1 MKKFKNFFKK
11 NLKFIIILI
20 VAIIITSMVSVY
32 AAYSYLS
39 TDVSYTKADGTTV
52 SVADALNEL
61 YKNKSSIEVST
72 KINYV
77 GSYADVDKDGNVDGI
92 IFADL
97 AFGKSGQ
104 WGGFDSGKYSYSA
117 VTSGLK
123 TYNIS
128 QLAYNDSIWG
138 THAVISPASGTNG
151 TDRFYIMT
159 LTDYESTGCY
169 WYKSAYGKMSDYS
182 SYTSTAFGKGKENTT
197 KMITKW
203 NASGYGTQDAGD
215 LWGKVQTASN
225 ANWFI
230 PSSGE
235 LAAFASNL
243 GITKDNYGSTYKLK
257 FYYWSSSQ
265 RNTYHAWSTTFGTG
279 DVGINTVD
287 FTCYVR
293 LAATF

>member
-1 MKKFKNFFKK
+1 MKKFNNFLKK

-32 AAYSYLS
+32 AAYSYLA
-39 TDVSYTKADGTTV
+39 TDVSYTKPDGTGT
-52 SVADALNEL
+52 SVKAALDEL
-61 YKNKSSIEVST
+61 YKKATVTQQIDCTGN
-72 KINYV
+72 
-77 GSYADVDKDGNVDGI
+77 YADINGDGTVDGI

-104 WGGFDSGKYSYSA
+104 WGSYDSGKYSYSA

-169 WYKSAYGKMSDYS
+169 WYKSASGKMSDYS

-203 NASGYGTQDAGD
+203 HASGYGTQDAGD
-215 LWGKVQTASN
+215 LWGRVQTASN

-235 LAAFASNL
+235 WGAIASNL
-243 GITKDNYGSTYKLK
+243 GITSSNYSSTYKLQN
-257 FYYWSSSQ
+257 YYWSSSQ
-265 RNTYHAWSTTFGTG
+265 GIPDSAWGAYFSGGNMSFDSVYSTG
-279 DVGINTVD
+279 
-287 FTCYVR
+287 YVR
-293 LAATF
+293 LVATF

>member
-1 MKKFKNFFKK
+1 MKKFKNFLKK

-32 AAYSYLS
+32 AAYSYLA
-39 TDVSYTKADGTTV
+39 TDVSYTKPDGTGT
-52 SVADALNEL
+52 SVKAALDEL
-61 YKNKSSIEVST
+61 YKKATVTQQIDCTGN
-72 KINYV
+72 
-77 GSYADVDKDGNVDGI
+77 YADINGDGTVDGI

-104 WGGFDSGKYSYSA
+104 WGSYDSGKYSYSA

-169 WYKSAYGKMSDYS
+169 WYKSASGKMSDYS

-215 LWGKVQTASN
+215 LWGRVQTASN

-235 LAAFASNL
+235 WGAIASNL
-243 GITKDNYGSTYKLK
+243 GITSSNYSSTYKLQN
-257 FYYWSSSQ
+257 YYWSSSQ
-265 RNTYHAWSTTFGTG
+265 GIPDSAWGAYFSGGNMSFDSVYSTG
-279 DVGINTVD
+279 
-287 FTCYVR
+287 YVR
-293 LAATF
+293 LVATF

>member
-1 MKKFKNFFKK
+1 MKKFKNFLKK

-61 YKNKSSIEVST
+61 YKNKSSSSTGTTTSSIEVST

-77 GSYADVDKDGNVDGI
+77 GSYADVDRDGKVDGI

-97 AFGKSGQ
+97 AFAGSGS
-104 WGGFDSGKYSYSA
+104 WGSSFSYSA

-138 THAVISPASGTNG
+138 THAVISPA
-151 TDRFYIMT
+151 D
-159 LTDYESTGCY
+159 
-169 WYKSAYGKMSDYS
+169 
-182 SYTSTAFGKGKENTT
+182 
-197 KMITKW
+197 
-203 NASGYGTQDAGD
+203 
-215 LWGKVQTASN
+215 
-225 ANWFI
+225 FI
-230 PSSGE
+230 
-235 LAAFASNL
+235 
-243 GITKDNYGSTYKLK
+243 
-257 FYYWSSSQ
+257 
-265 RNTYHAWSTTFGTG
+265 
-279 DVGINTVD
+279 
-287 FTCYVR
+287 
-293 LAATF
+293 

>member
-1 MKKFKNFFKK
+1 MKKFNNFLKK

-32 AAYSYLS
+32 AAYSYLA
-39 TDVSYTKADGTTV
+39 TDVSYTKPDGTGT
-52 SVADALNEL
+52 SVKAALDEL
-61 YKNKSSIEVST
+61 YKKATVTQQIDCTGN
-72 KINYV
+72 
-77 GSYADVDKDGNVDGI
+77 YADINGDGTVDGI

-128 QLAYNDSIWG
+128 QLYNDSIWG

-159 LTDYESTGCY
+159 LTDYESTECY
-169 WYKSAYGKMSDYS
+169 WYKSASGKMSDYS

-243 GITKDNYGSTYKLK
+243 GITKDNYSSTYKLQNS
-257 FYYWSSSQ
+257 YWSSSQ
-265 RNTYHAWSTTFGTG
+265 SYPRSAWSTLFSKGFMGGTS
-279 DVGINTVD
+279 VD
-287 FTCYVR
+287 TTIYVR
-293 LAATF
+293 LVATF

>member
-1 MKKFKNFFKK
+1 MKKFNNFLKK

-32 AAYSYLS
+32 AAYSYLA
-39 TDVSYTKADGTTV
+39 TDVSYTKPDGTGT
-52 SVADALNEL
+52 SVKAALDEL
-61 YKNKSSIEVST
+61 YKKATVTQQIDCTGN
-72 KINYV
+72 
-77 GSYADVDKDGNVDGI
+77 YADINGDGTVDGI

-104 WGGFDSGKYSYSA
+104 WGSYDSGKYSYSA

-169 WYKSAYGKMSDYS
+169 WYKSASGKMSDYS

-215 LWGKVQTASN
+215 LWGRVQTASN

-235 LAAFASNL
+235 WGAIASNL
-243 GITKDNYGSTYKLK
+243 GITSSNYSSTYKLQN
-257 FYYWSSSQ
+257 YYWSSSQ
-265 RNTYHAWSTTFGTG
+265 GIPDSAWGAYFSGGNMSFDSVYSTG
-279 DVGINTVD
+279 
-287 FTCYVR
+287 YVR
-293 LAATF
+293 LVATF

>member
-1 MKKFKNFFKK
+1 MKKFKNFLKK

-32 AAYSYLS
+32 AAYSYLA
-39 TDVSYTKADGTTV
+39 TDVSYTKPDGTGT
-52 SVADALNEL
+52 SVKAALDEL
-61 YKNKSSIEVST
+61 YKKATVTQQIDCTGN
-72 KINYV
+72 
-77 GSYADVDKDGNVDGI
+77 YADINGDGTVDGI

-104 WGGFDSGKYSYSA
+104 WGSYDSGKYSYSA

-169 WYKSAYGKMSDYS
+169 WYKSASGKMSDYS

-243 GITKDNYGSTYKLK
+243 GITKDNYSSTYKLK
-257 FYYWSSSQ
+257 NYYWSSSQ
-265 RNTYHAWSTTFGTG
+265 NSTYYAWYASFSGGTMYYYN
-279 DVGINTVD
+279 VYKTN
-287 FTCYVR
+287 YVR

>member
-1 MKKFKNFFKK
+1 MKKFNNFLKK

-32 AAYSYLS
+32 AAYSYLA
-39 TDVSYTKADGTTV
+39 TDVSYTKPDGTGT
-52 SVADALNEL
+52 SVKAALDEL
-61 YKNKSSIEVST
+61 YKKATVTQQIDCTGN
-72 KINYV
+72 
-77 GSYADVDKDGNVDGI
+77 YADINGDGTVDGI

-169 WYKSAYGKMSDYS
+169 WYKSAFGKMSDYS

-235 LAAFASNL
+235 WGAIASNL
-243 GITKDNYGSTYKLK
+243 GITSSNYSSTYKLQNS
-257 FYYWSSSQ
+257 YWSSSQ
-265 RNTYHAWSTTFGTG
+265 LSDGGAWYTYFSLGDMYHGNVNSTY
-279 DVGINTVD
+279 
-287 FTCYVR
+287 YVR
-293 LAATF
+293 LVATF